1 MRNIA
6 LFTIVLAACKGGD
19 SDPQDTDVDLADL
32 VGILLTPE
40 QPVLPVGGETQLTAT
55 GLLADR
61 TTTDL
66 TAVVEWQSEDSS
78 VALVSGGLDRE
89 GVLTAEGTGETT
101 ITAIAEGITSS
112 EVKVKVT
119 DAEMLGISV
128 DPKEVTVAAGDTVQ
142 LSCQAAWSDGSRGD
156 ASGQVRWVTG
166 NGDIATLE
174 PGGILT
180 GVAVGHAEVHAEWET
195 SVSNDVAVEVIE
207 ASDDRADLEVEEVTI
222 EAGGG
227 YAVVTVRVVN
237 NGGNSANAFWVD
249 VFVDPASSPAVGDY
263 GDDFLEVDYVGP
275 RGGYAVLSFTVPMGE
290 GSHEVAVL
298 LDSAG
303 TVDEEDEGNNVWSD
317 QFETSST
324 TPGPNLTITHFD
336 WLADD
341 TSIYYAIDVL
351 NGGSEDAPQFYIDLF
366 LNQSSE
372 PMIETDGDKFVTVT
386 SLGAGETTSAD
397 FLIDRTC
404 TTCTSWILIDSY
416 DEVQETNEDDNVA
429 GPIDVGDDG
438 GWDTGYGYY

>member
-6 LFTIVLAACKGGD
+6 LLSLTLAACKGGD
-19 SDPQDTDVDLADL
+19 SNSDDTNVDLSDL

-55 GLLADR
+55 GLLSDR

-66 TAVVEWQSEDSS
+66 TAVVEWDSTDS
-78 VALVSGGLDRE
+78 GVALVSGGLDRE
-89 GVLTAEGTGETT
+89 GVLSAEGTGEAT
-101 ITAIAEGITSS
+101 ITATAEGITSS

-119 DAEMLGISV
+119 DAQMLGITV
-128 DPKEVTVAAGDTVQ
+128 EPKEVTVAAGDTLQ

-166 NGDIATLE
+166 NGDIATLD

-195 SVSNDVAVEVIE
+195 SASNDVAVTVIE
-207 ASDDRADLEVEEVTI
+207 ASDDRADLEVEEVSV
-222 EAGGG
+222 EAAGG

-237 NGGNSANAFWVD
+237 SGGNGASGFWVD
-249 VFVDPASSPAVGDY
+249 LFVDPASSPEVGDY
-263 GDDFLEVDYVGP
+263 GDDFTEVDYVGP
-275 RGGYAVLSFTVPMGE
+275 RGEYAILSFTVPMSE

-303 TVDEEDEGNNVWSD
+303 TVDEDDESNNVWSD
-317 QFETSST
+317 QFETSSS
-324 TPGPNLTITHFD
+324 TPGPNLTITYFD

-351 NGGSEDAPQFYIDLF
+351 NAGSEPAPQFYIDLF
-366 LNQSSE
+366 LNQSFK
-372 PMIETDGDKFVTVT
+372 PMIETDGDKYVTVT
-386 SLGAGETTSAD
+386 GLGAGETTHAD
-397 FLIDRTC
+397 FLLDRTC
-404 TTCTSWILIDSY
+404 LSCKSWILIDSY
-416 DEVQETNEDDNVA
+416 DEVLETNEDDNVA
-429 GPIDVGDDG
+429 GPIQVGDEG